1 MGLRQ
6 RPRSGAQARWGE
18 GGIRREVRCF
28 DPIILTLT
36 HTTWKKESEVAQSC
50 LTLCNPMDCSPLG
63 SSIHGIFQAT
73 ILEWVVIFFSSRS
86 SQPRDQTQVSCIAG
100 RLFTLWATRESHHTG
115 WPLCYTKV
123 LSPLLLKKKTQIP
136 LIFSAFYVQLLVDSF
151 FFNWS
156 IIDLWWL
163 ILNEHHW

>member
-86 SQPRDQTQVSCIAG
+86 SQPRDRTQVSCIAG
-100 RLFTLWATRESHHTG
+100 RLFTLSAPRESHHTG

-123 LSPLLLKKKTQIP
+123 LSPLLLKENTQIP

-151 FFNWS
+151 F
-156 IIDLWWL
+156 
-163 ILNEHHW
+163 